1 MLSIILPLCFDLFL
15 HPRPIYSNPSTWPF
29 LISHDPQAKQLL
41 LYCDTISLTQSECTT
56 KFLTPSNQPDTVPP
70 TLVSFRAAATCVSQ
84 ASLTSTRLQNMFNLD
99 PSTMSL
105 LAFSS
110 SSSSSMEPPNLNWQQ
125 MSDSSYWRATYSTQ
139 AREAAGKAA
148 QDAYASYVR
157 GIRELE
163 KIPSWAKPLMDKHDK
178 AAEKSFELGKMLADA
193 AAVEWGVGADKYR
206 AAYNDPWTVGVRPDL
221 ACPADSA
228 GCLARKEGGAIDVVP
243 SPEAKG
249 SNTLEGPSG
258 DGDRNEEDPTEKNEW
273 PEGMDEDPDLTEP
286 IINDDEEV
294 HIDLEGELEATPILK
309 DETTRTAMQKC
320 QEREEK
326 KLWDEIGSTTIDP
339 NAGSL
344 TEEEK
349 RAEAEFYKRLGFCDK
364 SYYGEK
370 GCREWKRQL
379 DSVPM
384 PPDTKMEL
392 ESHLQSQ
399 LDLCPVNLVQLTDCQ
414 RAKESVYM
422 RFAIL
427 DETAQ
432 AVDTKFQPGRPVDV
446 VPRLDFLVPGRNVTA
461 SMGGLQVRPLEEE
474 KSPSTNENL
483 KFDSVSI
490 PRLPGQAAP
499 KPSTPPAKEVPR
511 LPFDVKAFD
520 ITPSITGSDDPRIP
534 TWDLPGEELPRI
546 PGAPGH
552 KVSQD
557 QGFNPPAIGGHTLP
571 PFRLPPQA

>member
-1 MLSIILPLCFDLFL
+1 
-15 HPRPIYSNPSTWPF
+15 
-29 LISHDPQAKQLL
+29 
-41 LYCDTISLTQSECTT
+41 
-56 KFLTPSNQPDTVPP
+56 
-70 TLVSFRAAATCVSQ
+70 
-84 ASLTSTRLQNMFNLD
+84 
-99 PSTMSL
+99 MSL
-105 LAFSS
+105 LASS
-110 SSSSSMEPPNLNWQQ
+110 SSSSSSSTEPPNLNWQQ
-125 MSDSSYWRATYSTQ
+125 MSDASYWRATYSTQ

-148 QDAYASYVR
+148 QDAYAAYLR

-193 AAVEWGVGADKYR
+193 AAIEWGVGADKYK

-243 SPEAKG
+243 SPEGKG

-258 DGDRNEEDPTEKNEW
+258 DGERNEEDPTEKNEW

-286 IINDDEEV
+286 IINDDEEFL
-294 HIDLEGELEATPILK
+294 IDLE
-309 DETTRTAMQKC
+309 
-320 QEREEK
+320 EREEK
-326 KLWDEIGSTTIDP
+326 KLWDEIGSKTIDP
-339 NAGSL
+339 NASTL
-344 TEEEK
+344 SEEEK

-364 SYYGEK
+364 TYYGEK

-384 PPDTKMEL
+384 PPDAKLEL
-392 ESHLQSQ
+392 ESQLQGQ
-399 LDLCPVNLVQLTDCQ
+399 LDLCPVNLVKLTDCQ

-432 AVDTKFQPGRPVDV
+432 AVDAKFQPGRPVDV

-474 KSPSTNENL
+474 KGPSTNENL
-483 KFDSVSI
+483 KLEPVSI
-490 PRLPGQAAP
+490 PRLPGQTAP

-520 ITPSITGSDDPRIP
+520 ITPSATGSDDPRIP
-534 TWDLPGEELPRI
+534 TWDLPGKELPRI
-546 PGAPGH
+546 QAAPGH
-552 KVSQD
+552 EVPQD
-557 QGFNPPAIGGHTLP
+557 QDFNPPAIGGHTVP

>member
-1 MLSIILPLCFDLFL
+1 
-15 HPRPIYSNPSTWPF
+15 
-29 LISHDPQAKQLL
+29 
-41 LYCDTISLTQSECTT
+41 
-56 KFLTPSNQPDTVPP
+56 
-70 TLVSFRAAATCVSQ
+70 
-84 ASLTSTRLQNMFNLD
+84 
-99 PSTMSL
+99 
-105 LAFSS
+105 
-110 SSSSSMEPPNLNWQQ
+110 
-125 MSDSSYWRATYSTQ
+125 
-139 AREAAGKAA
+139 
-148 QDAYASYVR
+148 
-157 GIRELE
+157 
-163 KIPSWAKPLMDKHDK
+163 MDKHDK

-193 AAVEWGVGADKYR
+193 AAVEWGVGADKYK
-206 AAYNDPWTVGVRPDL
+206 APYNDPWTVGVRPDL

-243 SPEAKG
+243 SPEGKG
-249 SNTLEGPSG
+249 SNTLERPSG

-309 DETTRTAMQKC
+309 DETTRTAMQQC
-320 QEREEK
+320 QEKEEK

-339 NAGSL
+339 NANTLS
-344 TEEEK
+344 EEEK

-384 PPDTKMEL
+384 PPDAKMEL
-392 ESHLQSQ
+392 ESQLQGQ
-399 LDLCPVNLVQLTDCQ
+399 LDLCPVNLIKLTDCQ
-414 RAKESVYM
+414 RAEESVYM

-427 DETAQ
+427 DETAK

-474 KSPSTNENL
+474 KGPSTNENL
-483 KFDSVSI
+483 TFEPVSI
-490 PRLPGQAAP
+490 PRLPGQTAP

-520 ITPSITGSDDPRIP
+520 ITPATTGSDDPRLP
-534 TWDLPGEELPRI
+534 TWDLPGKELPRI

-552 KVSQD
+552 EVPQD
-557 QGFNPPAIGGHTLP
+557 QRFNPPAIGGHTISSSATSMKLGVS
-571 PFRLPPQA
+571 LG